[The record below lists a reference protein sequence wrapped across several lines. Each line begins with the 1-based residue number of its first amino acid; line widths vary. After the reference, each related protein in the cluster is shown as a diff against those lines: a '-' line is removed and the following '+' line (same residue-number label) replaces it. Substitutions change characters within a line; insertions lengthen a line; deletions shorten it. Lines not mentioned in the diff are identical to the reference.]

1 METEESRDLEAEAAE
16 LEERERT
23 LEARKRDLE
32 AEKKALRA
40 EAASLEG
47 AEVKSKK
54 PDKVTLVSVSNVE
67 EEEINWLYPPYVPRG
82 KITLC
87 AAYPGTGKT
96 YLLCYMAAC
105 VSTGR
110 SFFNLIPFKDEPGK
124 VIYLT
129 SEDGIG
135 DTIKKRLR
143 ICGANT
149 DNVFTVPDGQNNL
162 LFDSPEIEEFIKQI
176 KPALMIFDPFQSYIG
191 KEVDMNA
198 ANKTR
203 ERLNCIV
210 SLAQKYNVAVVIICH
225 FNKNGKGDAI
235 TRVMGSTDI
244 MGICRSYIALGNV
257 PGEEDIKYMSHG
269 EQRNTGTDASN
280 RHDSKTFQSNEQ
292 SKLGS
297 GQTLVPGG
305 ICWDA
310 CRQAARTRAIQR
322 PYACYADAFGRPGG
336 MEEDLYNG

>member
-1 METEESRDLEAEAAE
+1 MTIL
-16 LEERERT
+16 
-23 LEARKRDLE
+23 
-32 AEKKALRA
+32 
-40 EAASLEG
+40 
-47 AEVKSKK
+47 
-54 PDKVTLVSVSNVE
+54 KVT
-67 EEEINWLYPPYVPRG
+67 Y
-82 KITLC
+82 
-87 AAYPGTGKT
+87 
-96 YLLCYMAAC
+96 
-105 VSTGR
+105 
-110 SFFNLIPFKDEPGK
+110 
-124 VIYLT
+124 
-129 SEDGIG
+129 
-135 DTIKKRLR
+135 TIKKRLR

-257 PGEEDIKYMSHG
+257 PGEEDIKYMSHEKSSLERKG
-269 EQRNTGTDASN
+269 
-280 RHDSKTFQSNEQ
+280 KTILFEID
-292 SKLGS
+292 
-297 GQTLVPGG
+297 PDRGG
-305 ICWDA
+305 IVYVGENALSMDDYTAIRNKKRAKDA
-310 CRQAARTRAIQR
+310 PALEGAKQFIIDQMPDGSRLASEIVTLAKARHISERSLRRAREELQIIVQKTKEFPPKSLWVLPEKAGQPEEPQAVQETL
-322 PYACYADAFGRPGG
+322 P
-336 MEEDLYNG
+336 L